1 MSDQAP
7 TQKGAVKRALWAAF
21 PHTLPIMAG
30 FLFLGMTYGI
40 FMKVSGFP
48 LAYSLLASTAIFAG
62 SMQFVLVNLLLGA
75 FDPLQAI
82 IMTLMVN
89 ARHIFYGIS
98 MLEKYRGTGLK
109 KLYLIFGLC
118 DETFSINCTVDP
130 PDGTDRNLFMLFV
143 TLLNQC
149 YWVIGTLLGGLF
161 GMLIT
166 FNTEGLDFCMT
177 AMFVVIFIEQW
188 RKNRNHVP
196 QILGLLL
203 PTVALIIFGAN
214 DFMLPAMGAILL
226 ALVLLQK
233 PLGKEDLP
241 S

>member
-1 MSDQAP
+1 
-7 TQKGAVKRALWAAF
+7 
-21 PHTLPIMAG
+21 MAG